1 VEVLIVMVHPLP
13 FVNYIVHV
21 WGLDTYCA
29 YSSDA
34 FITVF
39 MMLRVYAYTPRM
51 IAEASGLR
59 NEKTRLVCSKLG
71 SVSRKLGR
79 HEMRTFSCRCMLVA
93 YAGSACSLSQRV
105 LWLFVVLTCRLF
117 LQIGLMNNTHTP

>member
-1 VEVLIVMVHPLP
+1 MVHPLP

-29 YSSDA
+29 YSSDS

-71 SVSRKLGR
+71 SVCSKLGR
-79 HEMRTFSCRCMLVA
+79 HEMHTFSCRCMLVA
-93 YAGSACSLSQRV
+93 YAGSACSLYQLV
-105 LWLFVVLTCRLF
+105 LWLFVVLTRLFCRL
-117 LQIGLMNNTHTP
+117 G